1 MKGAYMK
8 QKITISIDDD
18 MIEDIK
24 IEAIKRK
31 TNVSAIINA
40 LIKMFLDD
48 KIEIN
53 TTKNK

>member
-1 MKGAYMK
+1 MK